1 LVRTGVRSISTGIVA
16 LSIWFAVKS
25 VGTHETEPGEA
36 GLQAEL
42 GYSILGTIHPKR
54 LDLRL
59 SLGSEILNSPGARL
73 ASLESED
80 ASDLT
85 LEEQEAQSE
94 PAVFTRPCASFAE
107 RFFFDERF
115 ASFDQRFPGMA
126 VSLDGSPAG
135 IAGTG
140 EQANDALPPAPDVSG
155 SARPFTS
162 SPRLRIT
169 DAPADSNSPLDV
181 DSHTAVYDIAAH
193 TVYLPSGRT
202 LEAHSGLGARQDDPH
217 YVNAR
222 GRGPTPPNVYHLTL
236 REHLFHGVR
245 ALRLI
250 PVDDERMFGR
260 DGILA
265 HSYMLGPSG
274 QSNGC
279 VSFSN
284 YPAFLKAYLNGEVE
298 RLVVVDH
305 LATAPGAKTASRWL
319 SRILKDRSTRS

>member
-16 LSIWFAVKS
+16 LSIWFALKS
-25 VGTHETEPGEA
+25 AGTHGTEPGEA

-42 GYSILGTIHPKR
+42 GYSIFGTIHPKR

-59 SLGSEILNSPGARL
+59 SLESEILNSPSARL
-73 ASLESED
+73 ASLETDD
-80 ASDLT
+80 ASDPT
-85 LEEQEAQSE
+85 VEEQEGQSE

-126 VSLDGSPAG
+126 VSLDGTAAG
-135 IAGTG
+135 IAATS
-140 EQANDALPPAPDVSG
+140 EYANDTLVPVPDVSG
-155 SARPFTS
+155 STRPFT
-162 SPRLRIT
+162 PRLRIT

-181 DSHTAVYDIAAH
+181 DSHTAVYDIVSH

-202 LEAHSGLGARQDDPH
+202 LEAHSGLGVRLDDPRF
-217 YVNAR
+217 VSAK

-250 PVDDERMFGR
+250 PVDDERMYGR

-265 HSYMLGPSG
+265 HSYMLGRSG

-279 VSFSN
+279 VSFSD

-319 SRILKDRSTRS
+319 SRILKEHSTRS